1 MQEGTRAR
9 VNIPEGTVNRW
20 SRWNGREG
28 TAVGGDFGLEL
39 EDGSFIDCP
48 DRFLEAVD
56 DAGEEEALAVD
67 EDA

>member
-28 TAVGGDFGLEL
+28 TATGGDFGLEL
-39 EDGSFIDCP
+39 DDGSFIDCP

-56 DAGEEEALAVD
+56 DAGVSEEFDLND
-67 EDA
+67 